1 MCVLFLE
8 RRAENVRVCLE
19 RRAPNRGPWPNWLN
33 ACRAALTPTI
43 ARDACGNSG
52 LTSSA
57 GFSQFPVLYLLYS
70 LLAQPATLW
79 LCVALAR
86 DQSRE
91 TPAETAIQPSERHT
105 QRTCVCAAYVQL
117 HLHASRSI
125 AWRDV
130 AERQRVLSSES
141 SHVSESS
148 SVCYSLK
155 GECLIGAIGV
165 PWPKLT

>member
-1 MCVLFLE
+1 MCITSRPLLFITSSE
-8 RRAENVRVCLE
+8 RRLRKQRYNRARDTRRERVCV
-19 RRAPNRGPWPNWLN
+19 R
-33 ACRAALTPTI
+33 
-43 ARDACGNSG
+43 
-52 LTSSA
+52 
-57 GFSQFPVLYLLYS
+57 
-70 LLAQPATLW
+70 
-79 LCVALAR
+79 
-86 DQSRE
+86 
-91 TPAETAIQPSERHT
+91 
-105 QRTCVCAAYVQL
+105 L

-165 PWPKLT
+165 PWPKLTYRVPCLKTFSEEKHCLCLRHIDRIQAAPSPHQANALRDKQRRRNVSLLNVMTALQQHSTVQLDTAENTYYCVDIRNA